1 MHFHPS
7 KNNKKRKTGTK
18 SKKNNDEVRSDTPH
32 EYMGRLFLTYFF
44 ISQILLID
52 ILLIDHIAVIIF
64 GALYVICLRY
74 IWNPSIEDSSK
85 VNKKMLFV
93 TLTTFVFL
101 TIATIIFPSE
111 VYDRYGNYFTIL
123 ILGWIGWAIY
133 HYIKK

>member
-18 SKKNNDEVRSDTPH
+18 AKKNNDEVRSDTPQ
-32 EYMGRLFLTYFF
+32 EYMGRLFLAYFF
-44 ISQILLID
+44 ISQF
-52 ILLIDHIAVIIF
+52 LLIDHIAAIIF
-64 GALYVICLRY
+64 GALYLICLWY

-101 TIATIIFPSE
+101 TIATIIFPYE
-111 VYDRYGNYFTIL
+111 VSDRYSGYFTIM
-123 ILGWIGWAIY
+123 IFGWIGWAIY
-133 HYIKK
+133 HYKKK